1 MALLKTEQVR
11 IAGISTVVPR
21 YEVSNL
27 QYEVIP
33 EKERALLVKTTGIEK
48 RRIAKPGTTTADLCK
63 EAADKLLDELQW
75 DRDSIQVLVL
85 VTQTADYITPATAA
99 ILQDRL
105 GLSKTCLAFDI
116 NLGCSGYPYGLS
128 VVSSLLGNI
137 PGGRGLL
144 LVGDVSSACVS
155 AEDKSAA
162 PIFSDAGSATA
173 LEYQAG
179 AKPMYFNLQS
189 DGGGYEAII
198 IPDGGYRNPVTEASL
213 KNENHGAGIDRN
225 KTHLIL
231 NGIDVFNFSVREVP
245 GNVRSLLEFAGTEPE
260 AVDHFVF
267 HQANLIINQSI
278 RKKLKLDEAKVPL
291 SLPNYGNTSSAT
303 IPVTIVSE
311 LRNTLGGGPATMLFS
326 GFGVGLSWGSALV
339 TLDDALILPMIE
351 TEG

>member
-1 MALLKTEQVR
+1 MALLKTASVR
-11 IAGISTVVPR
+11 IAGLSTVVPR
-21 YEVSNL
+21 HEVSNL
-27 QYEVIP
+27 EYGVIP

-48 RRIAKPGTTTADLCK
+48 RRIAKPGTTTADLCQ
-63 EAADKLLDELQW
+63 EAADKLLQELGW
-75 DRDSIQVLVL
+75 ERESISVLVL
-85 VTQTADYITPATAA
+85 VTQTADYITPATAT
-99 ILQDRL
+99 ILQDKL
-105 GLSKTCLAFDI
+105 GLPKSCMAFDI

-128 VVSSLLGNI
+128 VVSSLLGNM

-155 AEDKSAA
+155 AADKSAA

-173 LEYQAG
+173 LEFKAD
-179 AKPMYFNLQS
+179 APPMYFNLQS
-189 DGGGYEAII
+189 DGAGYEAII

-213 KNENHGAGIDRN
+213 QQENHGAGIDRN

-231 NGIDVFNFSVREVP
+231 NGIDIFNFSVREVP
-245 GNVRSLLEFAGTEPE
+245 GNVKDLLTFAGADTDT
-260 AVDHFVF
+260 VDYFVF

-278 RKKLKLDEAKVPL
+278 RKKLKLDEDKVPL
-291 SLPNYGNTSSAT
+291 SLDKYANTSSAT

-311 LRNTLGGGPATMLFS
+311 LRTSLKNNPVKMLFS

-339 TLDDALILPMIE
+339 TVDDALILPMIE